1 MDGPYTK
8 RTPITQL
15 RNMSHHSEVAL
26 LLPPAHQQRHPRL
39 GLALPILLLGGG
51 GGRGRLEAEAGGVD
65 DDVGVAVVRRLGV
78 ISIEMFLL

>member
-1 MDGPYTK
+1 MDVPYTK

-39 GLALPILLLGGG
+39 GLALPILLSDG

-65 DDVGVAVVRRLGV
+65 DDVGVAVVRRLLGV
-78 ISIEMFLL
+78 NSIEMFLL

>member
-39 GLALPILLLGGG
+39 GLALPILLG
-51 GGRGRLEAEAGGVD
+51 GRLEAEAGGVD
-65 DDVGVAVVRRLGV
+65 DDVGVAVVRRLLGV
-78 ISIEMFLL
+78 NSREMFLL